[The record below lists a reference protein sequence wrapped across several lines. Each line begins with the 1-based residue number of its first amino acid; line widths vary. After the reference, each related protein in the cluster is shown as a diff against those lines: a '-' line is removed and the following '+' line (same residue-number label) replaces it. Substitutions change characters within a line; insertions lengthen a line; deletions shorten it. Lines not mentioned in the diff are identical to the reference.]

1 MVMLET
7 QHIVHFQK
15 NKTIMIIE
23 SFYVKESQLDLQQKV
38 VLQKKLAQNL
48 VVTGGAGSG
57 KSILALLKAKAMLSN
72 NDRVLYVVKTVA
84 LNTYMDAGVSAEA
97 EKERTQS
104 SIGNSDNRIWGR
116 LKNSICSYNHCF
128 KWVKVKKEDD
138 NEEEYYEWEN
148 QGWRKGHYDYII
160 LDEATDLKMPEIED
174 LIKHCTYFVAF
185 GDDDQQLFSFINT
198 TTKVSQIADKVGIER
213 KDIDNLIYNHRLP
226 KKMARLVVYIHP
238 RVKPNTPDSDNFIR
252 RCLVEGT
259 ELPHIY
265 QYSSENEQFDEI
277 IKIVKNK
284 NGGLKSVG
292 ILFRDNESMK
302 RAYRYFSENNLP
314 TSMVI
319 ESKTI
324 GEDFDSAAPNL
335 MTYHGAKGLQFETVF
350 IPNCSDP
357 GSEKAPL
364 YVALTRTYSSLYI
377 MYTGIK
383 PYFISQIPSELY
395 ETNNEGPQRKFTFG
409 NNNTSNS
416 TESPF

>member
-1 MVMLET
+1 
-7 QHIVHFQK
+7 
-15 NKTIMIIE
+15 MIIE

-57 KSILALLKAKAMLSN
+57 KSILALLKAKAMLNN

-97 EKERTQS
+97 KKEEKEKLQS
-104 SIGNSDNRIWGR
+104 IVGNSSNRIWGR
-116 LKNSICSYNHCF
+116 LKSSICSFNHCF
-128 KWVKVKKEDD
+128 KWVKNED
-138 NEEEYYEWEN
+138 NEWEN
-148 QGWRKGHYDYII
+148 LGWRKGHFDYII
-160 LDEATDLKMPEIED
+160 LDEATDLKMPEIQILKD
-174 LIKHCTYFVAF
+174 HCKYFVAF
-185 GDDDQQLFSFINT
+185 GDDDQQLFSFIDT
-198 TTKVSQIADKVGIER
+198 RTKVSQIADEVGIKEE
-213 KDIDNLIYNHRLP
+213 DIDNLIYNHRLP
-226 KKMARLVVYIHP
+226 KKMARLVVYLHP
-238 RVKPNTPDSDNFIR
+238 RIKPNTPDSENFIR

-259 ELPHIY
+259 ELPHIF
-265 QYSSENEQFDEI
+265 QYSRENEQFDEI

-302 RAYRYFSENNLP
+302 RAYRYFIENDLP

-319 ESKTI
+319 DSQTT
-324 GEDFDSAAPNL
+324 GEAFDSAAPNL

-357 GSEKAPL
+357 GYDKAPL

-377 MYTGIK
+377 MYTGLK
-383 PYFISQIPSELY
+383 PHFISQIPSELY
-395 ETNNEGPQRKFTFG
+395 EANNEGPQRKFTFG
-409 NNNTSNS
+409 NISTSNS

>member
-1 MVMLET
+1 
-7 QHIVHFQK
+7 
-15 NKTIMIIE
+15 MIIE
-23 SFYVKESQLDLQQKV
+23 SFYVKESQLDLQQKG
-38 VLQKKLAQNL
+38 VLQKKLGQHL

-97 EKERTQS
+97 EREKTQAS
-104 SIGNSDNRIWGR
+104 VSNSDNRIWGR
-116 LKNSICSYNHCF
+116 LKNSICSFNHCF
-128 KWVKVKKEDD
+128 KFVKNED
-138 NEEEYYEWEN
+138 NEWEN
-148 QGWRKGHYDYII
+148 LGWKKGNYDYII
-160 LDEATDLKMPEIED
+160 LDEATDLKMPEIEE
-174 LIKHCTYFVAF
+174 LINHCTYFVAF
-185 GDDDQQLFSFINT
+185 GDDDQQLYSFIDT
-198 TTKVSQIADKVGIER
+198 RTKVSHIANKVGIKEE
-213 KDIDNLIYNHRLP
+213 DINKLIYNHRLP
-226 KKMARLVVYIHP
+226 KKTARLVVYIHP
-238 RVKPNTPDSDNFIR
+238 RIQPNTSDADNFIR

-259 ELPHIY
+259 ELPHVY

-292 ILFRDNESMK
+292 ILFRDKESMK
-302 RAYRYFSENNLP
+302 RAYRYFLENNLP

-319 ESKTI
+319 DSQTI
-324 GEDFDSAAPNL
+324 GEDFNSAAPNL

-357 GSEKAPL
+357 GYDRAPL

-377 MYTGIK
+377 MYTGIR
-383 PYFISQIPSELY
+383 PAFISRIPSELY
-395 ETNNEGPQRKFTFG
+395 DTNNGGAQRKFAFG
-409 NNNTSNS
+409 NKSQTNL

>member
-1 MVMLET
+1 
-7 QHIVHFQK
+7 
-15 NKTIMIIE
+15 MIIE
-23 SFYVKESQLDLQQKV
+23 SFYVKESQLDLQQKN

-57 KSILALLKAKAMLSN
+57 KSILALLKAKAMLNN

-97 EKERTQS
+97 QKERTLS
-104 SIGNSDNRIWGR
+104 PVGTSGNRIWGK
-116 LKNSICSYNHCF
+116 LKNSICSFNRCF
-128 KWVKVKKEDD
+128 KWVKDEDG
-138 NEEEYYEWEN
+138 EWEN
-148 QGWRKGHYDYII
+148 QGWKKGFFDYII
-160 LDEATDLKMPEIED
+160 LDEATDLKMPEIQELKD
-174 LIKHCTYFVAF
+174 HCKYFVAF
-185 GDDDQQLFSFINT
+185 GDDDQQLFSFIDT
-198 TTKVSQIADKVGIER
+198 KTKVSQIAKSVGIEE

-226 KKMARLVVYIHP
+226 KKMARLVVYVHP
-238 RVKPNTPDSDNFIR
+238 RIKPSSPDADNFIR

-259 ELPHIY
+259 ELPHVF
-265 QYSSENEQFDEI
+265 QYSRESEQFDEI

-302 RAYRYFSENNLP
+302 RAYHYFMENNLP

-319 ESKTI
+319 DSQTT
-324 GEDFDSAAPNL
+324 GEPFDSAAPNL

-357 GSEKAPL
+357 GYDKAPL

-377 MYTGIK
+377 MYTGLK
-383 PYFISQIPSELY
+383 PNFISQIPLELY
-395 ETNNEGPQRKFTFG
+395 ETNNEGQQRKFSFRK
-409 NNNTSNS
+409 NNTSNT

>member
-1 MVMLET
+1 
-7 QHIVHFQK
+7 
-15 NKTIMIIE
+15 MIIE
-23 SFYVKESQLDLQQKV
+23 SFYVKESQLDLQQKG
-38 VLQKKLAQNL
+38 VLQKKLAQHL

-97 EKERTQS
+97 EREKTQAS
-104 SIGNSDNRIWGR
+104 VSNSDNRIWGR
-116 LKNSICSYNHCF
+116 LKNSICSFNHCF
-128 KWVKVKKEDD
+128 KFVKNED
-138 NEEEYYEWEN
+138 NEWEN
-148 QGWRKGHYDYII
+148 LGWKKGNYDYII
-160 LDEATDLKMPEIED
+160 LDEATDLKMPEIEE
-174 LIKHCTYFVAF
+174 LINHCTYFVAF
-185 GDDDQQLFSFINT
+185 GDDDQQLYSFIDT
-198 TTKVSQIADKVGIER
+198 RTKVSHIANKVGIKEE
-213 KDIDNLIYNHRLP
+213 DINKLIYNHRLP
-226 KKMARLVVYIHP
+226 KKTARLVVYIHP
-238 RVKPNTPDSDNFIR
+238 RIQPNTSDADNFIR

-259 ELPHIY
+259 ELPHVY

-292 ILFRDNESMK
+292 ILFRDKESMK
-302 RAYRYFSENNLP
+302 RAYRYFLENNLP

-319 ESKTI
+319 DSQTI
-324 GEDFDSAAPNL
+324 GEDFNSAAPNL

-357 GSEKAPL
+357 GYDRAPL

-377 MYTGIK
+377 MYTGIR
-383 PYFISQIPSELY
+383 PAFISCIPSELY
-395 ETNNEGPQRKFTFG
+395 DTNNGGAQRKFAFG
-409 NNNTSNS
+409 NKSQTNL